1 MTLTK
6 MPSILIR
13 QNDGQFSHSI
23 EIIPLKRPRY
33 SEIRTQN
40 IVFCWQ
46 YCQRRCST
54 NHTKSSFPWE
64 IESPASGKK
73 WTVGAKCVNKTNI
86 ETLFEMIQI
95 LENLNLTKG
104 TLIQCIWGFTFSAL
118 CCEVIRHVHYKN
130 KIMTCYSDS
139 KSTQKSAW
147 AQAVNFCRLFAPL
160 KCWIIHQTHICI
172 E

>member
-1 MTLTK
+1 MKHFGHSSSKKKNDVSRMTLTK

-13 QNDGQFSHSI
+13 QNDGQFSHSM
-23 EIIPLKRPRY
+23 EIFPLKRPRY

-73 WTVGAKCVNKTNI
+73 WTVRAKCVNKTNI

-104 TLIQCIWGFTFSAL
+104 TLIQCIWGFTFFGFML
-118 CCEVIRHVHYKN
+118 W
-130 KIMTCYSDS
+130 SDS
-139 KSTQKSAW
+139 SRS
-147 AQAVNFCRLFAPL
+147 L
-160 KCWIIHQTHICI
+160 
-172 E
+172 